1 MQLPVSQD
9 LWRITGADLI
19 VRTAYQVGKTPLMP
33 LFAASVGAGELLV
46 GAIVSVST
54 MTGLILKPLFG
65 LLSDRWGRRLW
76 LLIGLTLFSTI
87 PFVYGLV
94 ETPQQLLMVRVI
106 HGLATAVFGPVSLAY
121 VAEMA
126 VGGRAERLGWFG
138 MARSFGYLAAPTAA
152 AWLLTWLDPTTVFT
166 IIGFTSCLAF
176 LPVLMLKPSG
186 DPSNFRQDHGSKL
199 PTLWNQAQTAFFSA
213 VSNKALWLAGP
224 LEMLVYLSTYS
235 IRAFLP
241 LYALYV
247 AGFDLIMVGLFFS
260 IQEGAHLLT
269 RPLGGRL
276 GDRVGYLR
284 TIAVG
289 FLLIAPAV
297 ALLSVA
303 SNGIHLLLI
312 AIVLGCGQGLI
323 FPSTVALVSDRIP
336 PQHLGTGMGFM
347 GTMRNVGKVLGPL
360 LTGLLLGWLDY
371 DAVFQLSAAAMV
383 IVALA
388 IYTSQARNPISAL
401 VRSRQ
406 P

>member
-1 MQLPVSQD
+1 MQLPVSRD

-106 HGLATAVFGPVSLAY
+106 HGLATAIFGPVSLAY

-138 MARSFGYLAAPTAA
+138 MARSGGYLVAPTAA
-152 AWLLTWLDPTTVFT
+152 AWLLTWLDPATVFT

-186 DPSNFRQDHGSKL
+186 DPSNLRQDHGSKL

-383 IVALA
+383 IVALV

>member
-1 MQLPVSQD
+1 MQLPVSRD

-138 MARSFGYLAAPTAA
+138 MARSGGYLVAPTAA
-152 AWLLTWLDPTTVFT
+152 AWLLTWLDPATVFT

-186 DPSNFRQDHGSKL
+186 DPSNLRQDHGSKL

-383 IVALA
+383 IVALV